1 MCVHNKKEKNG
12 RGNSACASQLCL
24 SSFFSHRL
32 ILKDL
37 SFQSFILFFLLF
49 NGHSKISIDFTAT
62 FMNLWIKCAWIV
74 FMIHKS
80 KIRSCPLTII
90 FNIFLRINHN
100 NLMIHFGFI
109 LTISIIGDKNEALAI
124 NWYAER
130 KYKKLRA

>member
-1 MCVHNKKEKNG
+1 MCTQQKGKEWKG
-12 RGNSACASQLCL
+12 ELGMCKSTLL
-24 SSFFSHRL
+24 KLFFSHRL

-49 NGHSKISIDFTAT
+49 NGSSKISIDFTAT

-80 KIRSCPLTII
+80 KISSCPLTII

-109 LTISIIGDKNEALAI
+109 LTLSIIGDKNEALAI